1 MNDFDKAVEFIQN
14 HDFAIVV
21 FNKGAKELYERIRKK
36 YNCTYVEYDD
46 AVGLRFDFYKYSGY
60 SIYPARCYDIFNG
73 EGYYEGQWYSVLSFD
88 KRPTAK
94 VV

>member
-1 MNDFDKAVEFIQN
+1 MDDFNKAVEFIQN

-36 YNCTYVEYDD
+36 YGCTYFEYED
-46 AVGLRFDFYKYSGY
+46 AIGLRFDFYKYSGY
-60 SIYPARCYDIFNG
+60 STYPARCYNIFNG

-88 KRPTAK
+88 KRLTAK

>member
-14 HDFAIVV
+14 HDSAILV
-21 FNKGAKELYERIRKK
+21 FNKGAKELYERIRKR
-36 YNCTYVEYDD
+36 YNCAYVEYDD

-60 SIYPARCYDIFNG
+60 SIYPARCYDISNG
-73 EGYYEGQWYSVLSFD
+73 EGYFEGQEYAVLSFD
-88 KRPTAK
+88 KRRVAR

>member
-1 MNDFDKAVEFIQN
+1 MDDFNKAVEFIQN

-21 FNKGAKELYERIRKK
+21 FNKGAKELYERIHKK
-36 YNCTYVEYDD
+36 YGCTYVEYED
-46 AVGLRFDFYKYSGY
+46 AIGLRFDFYKYSGY
-60 SIYPARCYDIFNG
+60 STYPARCYNIFNG

-88 KRPTAK
+88 KRLTAK

>member
-1 MNDFDKAVEFIQN
+1 MDDFNKAVEFIKN

-36 YNCTYVEYDD
+36 YDGVYVGYEDSI
-46 AVGLRFDFYKYSGY
+46 GLRFDFYKYSGY
-60 SIYPARCYDIFNG
+60 SIYPARCYNIFNG
-73 EGYYEGQWYSVLSFD
+73 EGYFEGQRYSVLSFD
-88 KRPTAK
+88 KRRVAK

>member
-1 MNDFDKAVEFIQN
+1 MDDFNKAVEFIQN

-21 FNKGAKELYERIRKK
+21 FNKGAKELYERIHKK
-36 YNCTYVEYDD
+36 YGCTYVEYED

-60 SIYPARCYDIFNG
+60 STYPARCYNIFNG

-88 KRPTAK
+88 KRLTAK